1 MLKKVSFVSLVTLG
15 ILIGSTVAYGANNY
29 QTCDESAEF
38 TYNGVTYKCVKS
50 RTTGRVWLDRN
61 IGALKKSG
69 SIDEVESFGDYFQW
83 GRPADGHELVLTD
96 VEVQSTD
103 KPARFIDFTPVFFE
117 NIKDLLGERRLT
129 DEQCVELRLTQE
141 EREDLG
147 FTALVRLTQSQI
159 NDLNLTKE
167 ELGISAD
174 KNLTRIN
181 FCRLRLDQQIDKQ
194 NITRTLR
201 QRLVNAGIDIT
212 ARCSAEEKCFPPA
225 KITKDQCKALGLTR
239 EQFINLGSTGE
250 ECTEINFCKLDLSKT
265 IAYEENN
272 MTITRTL
279 WDRLAELKIDI
290 NCPSQ
295 RNRVFGSSI
304 ISYAATADINATA
317 DMNATAAD
325 GTAADGTAAGDTVD
339 DGIAAD
345 GTVNDGIVD
354 DGIVDGDTA
363 AGDSN
368 NTDNI
373 RLTGEIDN
381 GTDLNLTEEQCNAL
395 NLSERDR
402 GDLNISNGNWDCT
415 EQNFCEL
422 DLTRKVGKQYISLL
436 DRLRGDLKLTVK
448 CSILKEFKVP
458 ASAAFVPYRPS
469 SKFIAHRDTEDWV
482 VSGDP
487 GGQRRSYFFRK
498 TDGHGVCPKDY
509 RVPTAAEWIQEV
521 NSWYTENAE
530 GGMLSAL
537 KLPAAGTA
545 KDAIVTP
552 STKGTVSAYWTQ
564 DAAEGKKAWAMY
576 NGTKKA
582 LFRSKALPIR
592 CIKRLRCDKPIN
604 HHGIDYECIVSPLT
618 GRVWLDKNIGA
629 SRKAT
634 GPFDMQAYGNY
645 FQWGREE
652 DGHQM
657 VNSSVTRSKSDSL
670 HNLSYDAGEFSGVW
684 QRQVN
689 YDRDH
694 MDRISKRLIWG
705 ADWATVDIDGH
716 QRAAFWSKSDG
727 SSICPIGF
735 RVPTAKEFS
744 DELRI
749 DTISHEFW
757 QRGGGYSSFL
767 KLPWTGYRRK
777 NGEYVYSW
785 DESNEY
791 GCILAKVREYE
802 PRDKEWWDAAMTYHK
817 TPYYEPRSPTI
828 CGTDIG
834 MYWTSEPSG
843 GFTENKSKALQIAHN
858 ASGVE
863 IVDID
868 RGFALSVRCIMDD
881 LSEEE

>member
-1 MLKKVSFVSLVTLG
+1 
-15 ILIGSTVAYGANNY
+15 
-29 QTCDESAEF
+29 
-38 TYNGVTYKCVKS
+38 
-50 RTTGRVWLDRN
+50 
-61 IGALKKSG
+61 
-69 SIDEVESFGDYFQW
+69 
-83 GRPADGHELVLTD
+83 
-96 VEVQSTD
+96 
-103 KPARFIDFTPVFFE
+103 
-117 NIKDLLGERRLT
+117 
-129 DEQCVELRLTQE
+129 
-141 EREDLG
+141 
-147 FTALVRLTQSQI
+147 
-159 NDLNLTKE
+159 
-167 ELGISAD
+167 
-174 KNLTRIN
+174 
-181 FCRLRLDQQIDKQ
+181 
-194 NITRTLR
+194 
-201 QRLVNAGIDIT
+201 
-212 ARCSAEEKCFPPA
+212 
-225 KITKDQCKALGLTR
+225 
-239 EQFINLGSTGE
+239 
-250 ECTEINFCKLDLSKT
+250 
-265 IAYEENN
+265 
-272 MTITRTL
+272 
-279 WDRLAELKIDI
+279 
-290 NCPSQ
+290 
-295 RNRVFGSSI
+295 
-304 ISYAATADINATA
+304 
-317 DMNATAAD
+317 
-325 GTAADGTAAGDTVD
+325 
-339 DGIAAD
+339 
-345 GTVNDGIVD
+345 
-354 DGIVDGDTA
+354 
-363 AGDSN
+363 
-368 NTDNI
+368 
-373 RLTGEIDN
+373 
-381 GTDLNLTEEQCNAL
+381 L

-458 ASAAFVPYRPS
+458 ASVAFVPYRPS

-487 GGQRRSYFFRK
+487 GGRRRSYFFRK

-521 NSWYTENAE
+521 NSWYNENAE

-705 ADWATVDIDGH
+705 ADWATVDMDGH